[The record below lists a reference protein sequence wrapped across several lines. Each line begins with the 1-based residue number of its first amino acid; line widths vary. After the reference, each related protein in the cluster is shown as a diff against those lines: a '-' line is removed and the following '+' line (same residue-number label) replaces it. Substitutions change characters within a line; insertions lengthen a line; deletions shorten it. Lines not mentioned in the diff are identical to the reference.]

1 MSDAAK
7 QTDATLDSE
16 LYKKREKLYPREV
29 HGIFAVLRML
39 AMVALLGI
47 YYGLPWVSWDG
58 HQAILFDLP
67 ARKFHIFGLTLWP
80 QDFFY
85 LSMLLIIAAI
95 ALFMFTALA
104 GRLWC
109 GYACP
114 QTVWTEIY
122 MWIERKIEGTSKA
135 QRKRDRGPRNAAYF
149 GIKAAKHA
157 A

>member
-1 MSDAAK
+1 MACPGS
-7 QTDATLDSE
+7 TGTITRRFFS
-16 LYKKREKLYPREV
+16 
-29 HGIFAVLRML
+29 
-39 AMVALLGI
+39 
-47 YYGLPWVSWDG
+47 
-58 HQAILFDLP
+58 LP
-67 ARKFHIFGLTLWP
+67 ARKFHIFSLTFWP

-122 MWIERKIEGTSKA
+122 MWIE
-135 QRKRDRGPRNAAYF
+135 
-149 GIKAAKHA
+149 
-157 A
+157 